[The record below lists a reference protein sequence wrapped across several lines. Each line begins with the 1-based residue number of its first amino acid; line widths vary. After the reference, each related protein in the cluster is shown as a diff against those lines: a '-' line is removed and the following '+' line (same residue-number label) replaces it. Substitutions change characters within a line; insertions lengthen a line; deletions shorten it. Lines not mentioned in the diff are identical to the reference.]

1 MLLDRLHEELCYDFT
16 QVTSANNNNNSI
28 ITDTFQGELK
38 NIVRVCVCCVQCV
51 VCVFCD
57 GL

>member
-38 NIVRVCVCCVQCV
+38 NIVRVCCV
-51 VCVFCD
+51 
-57 GL
+57 